1 MNVALYV
8 MAYMVG
14 GLVFRKNVDV
24 VLTSDVSCFHRTFG
38 IKLKLEECLDFDKQ
52 SVISNLT
59 TYLLLSLLSILCVNL
74 GP

>member
-1 MNVALYV
+1 MNVALHV

-38 IKLKLEECLDFDKQ
+38 IELKLEYEGILFVEDYRKQ
-52 SVISNLT
+52 KIKASSMM
-59 TYLLLSLLSILCVNL
+59 
-74 GP
+74 G

>member
-38 IKLKLEECLDFDKQ
+38 IELKLEECL
-52 SVISNLT
+52 V
-59 TYLLLSLLSILCVNL
+59 V
-74 GP
+74 